1 MAAGSNLIMEPAD
14 RVLKITRVFDAPREL
29 VWRAWTDPKEMVKW
43 HGPRGFTSTIEH
55 SDFRPGGSYRIHM
68 RGPENDD
75 HWLQG
80 MHHEIVPLDRLV
92 MSSFWADAQ
101 GKAVSPETTLTVL
114 FEDLN
119 GKTRLT
125 MHQAIFESVTSRDS
139 HNTGWNSTLDCLE
152 EYLAAA

>member
-1 MAAGSNLIMEPAD
+1 MAAVSNLVMEPAD
-14 RVLKITRVFDAPREL
+14 RALMITRLFDAPIEL
-29 VWRAWTDPKEMVKW
+29 VWKAWTDPADLVKW

-80 MHHEIVPLDRLV
+80 THREIVPMERLA
-92 MSSFWADAQ
+92 MTTSWADAQ
-101 GKAVSPETTLTVL
+101 GNPVSPETILTIL
-114 FEDLN
+114 FEKAAS
-119 GKTRLT
+119 KTKLT
-125 MHQAIFESVTSRDS
+125 MHQAVFESVTARDS
-139 HNTGWNSTLDCLE
+139 HGFGWNSTLDCLG